1 MAKRT
6 EKITVICRQCGTEF
20 KAWTRTARY
29 CEQCRTYRSREQ
41 ARDYQREKRAEIR
54 AIREGLPAP
63 PPSPKICADCG
74 REFDPGESRRRI
86 YCEEC
91 RRKRRRKSEQN
102 YSNNRSREKIR
113 ADYKYCPVCG
123 RKYEPV
129 RVGQIYCSADCRNS
143 VGELG
148 WIKTWADRNPGITKA
163 AVEAKKN
170 GESYGEYKA
179 RLWME
184 KQKEGGDE

>member
-1 MAKRT
+1 MTKRKD
-6 EKITVICRQCGTEF
+6 KITVICRQCGTEF

-29 CEQCRTYRSREQ
+29 CEQCRLFRSREQ
-41 ARDYQREKRAEIR
+41 ARDYQRVRRESEKLE
-54 AIREGLPAP
+54 RENLPVP
-63 PPSPKICADCG
+63 PPPPKICADCG
-74 REFDPGESRRRI
+74 REFDPGESRRRL
-86 YCEEC
+86 YCDEC
-91 RRKRRRKSEQN
+91 RKKHRRAAEHEYNTKV
-102 YSNNRSREKIR
+102 REKVR

-123 RKYEPV
+123 KKYEPV
-129 RVGQIYCSADCRNS
+129 RVGQIYCSGDCRNS

-148 WIKTWADRNPGITKA
+148 WIKTWADRNPGITQA

-184 KQKEGGDE
+184 KQKGGGNE